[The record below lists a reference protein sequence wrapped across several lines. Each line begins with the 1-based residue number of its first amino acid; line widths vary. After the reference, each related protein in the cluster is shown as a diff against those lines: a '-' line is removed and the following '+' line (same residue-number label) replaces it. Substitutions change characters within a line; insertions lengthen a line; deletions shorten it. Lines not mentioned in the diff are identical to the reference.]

1 MNSIKRMVP
10 QNSII
15 RRVRRHTA
23 MATLFRSADRTPTQR
38 LTGQAGVSFAASA
51 SQPSAGVAKAILL
64 PAFSSLPI
72 GHVIGTP
79 PVTGAA
85 TFSTGYPMQRTP
97 VPPVVSAVEPPTA
110 VEPAPARAPEA
121 QPLRTTPPETESKT
135 DDAVWRRLQTIFRK
149 HGQRQSAEEAASQT
163 EIPTA
168 STQREPES
176 QNTPSVR
183 REASQPK
190 RQESEP
196 GLRPPSPDER
206 RRAEVISVS
215 ETLGTTKKPPT
226 AQTQNEPLPRPVA
239 KVGREAVQA
248 KRLESEPHPTGS
260 RRAGGSNVWEEAS
273 RTVSAPADTPPLQE
287 PPVERSVGEPRA
299 GQPVTVPDPPI
310 PGVPP
315 EKTYESDLV
324 ERFSVEQPHR
334 RAQSGERDKPGA
346 EAETSVPQRSA
357 GPDMEE
363 TVERTAIM
371 GEPEMISVP
380 EAEAP
385 DRTPPESFVQLQAEI
400 GESPQQASHR
410 SVVQPRSPQK
420 EGISERDVFHTD
432 TLEPTTLA
440 DITKTSTP
448 PHVEAEEGTQLSES
462 QGQSLPLQAVW
473 PVQRLEE
480 PTLSP
485 SPEPPAMSTSVS
497 TSASEPGPLEPVR
510 DKAPEV
516 GGEAPEV
523 EVGAPETVEIRKAL
537 RDVAPGQPTDSSIEI
552 IPPRRPRPELW
563 PARAGQRDR
572 EQSRRVAEGPH
583 PEPVEGP
590 HPEPAWPES
599 FGIAQDRLRRRVEG
613 PRPVAPPPSGRQPP
627 AEPGTAPRSPREAT
641 SRSSPVQMR
650 PDGGSDAA
658 RSRMPEEGLQKSGLV
673 QTEIGPLPADLW
685 YLLGQSP
692 PRQSPHGVEPEAAPS
707 TDRDAA
713 LTRAVADAE
722 ARPVSPA
729 PSTSEQP
736 AAQEVRSSMV
746 QGERPQ
752 ISQAMPATVAR
763 EDVGPATII
772 QRRPD
777 VGGVETESAGQ
788 PEGGEAET
796 EAAARPS
803 QRQPAEEPDVDELAR
818 RVYAEIKRR
827 LSVEWERVRR
837 RG

>member
-23 MATLFRSADRTPTQR
+23 MATLFRSADPARLGFYPGSRPTPTQG
-38 LTGQAGVSFAASA
+38 LTGQAGVSFAVSA
-51 SQPSAGVAKAILL
+51 SQPSAGVAEAILL
-64 PAFSSLPI
+64 PASSSLPT

-79 PVTGAA
+79 SVTGAA
-85 TFSTGYPMQRTP
+85 TFSMGYPMQRTP
-97 VPPVVSAVEPPTA
+97 VPATA
-110 VEPAPARAPEA
+110 VEPTPARAPEA
-121 QPLRTTPPETESKT
+121 RPSPTTLRQAQDTAPPETGSKT
-135 DDAVWRRLQTIFRK
+135 ENAEWRRLQTIFSK
-149 HGQRQSAEEAASQT
+149 HQDKQAAEEMASES

-168 STQREPES
+168 STQRKPES
-176 QNTPSVR
+176 EKTPSVR
-183 REASQPK
+183 REASQPR

-206 RRAEVISVS
+206 RRQEPVSVS

-260 RRAGGSNVWEEAS
+260 RRAGGGNVWEEAS
-273 RTVSAPADTPPLQE
+273 RTVSAPADTPPLQK
-287 PPVERSVGEPRA
+287 PPVEGSVGEPRA
-299 GQPVTVPDPPI
+299 GQPVTAPDPPI
-310 PGVPP
+310 PGSPP
-315 EKTYESDLV
+315 DLV
-324 ERFSVEQPHR
+324 ERSSVEQPHR
-334 RAQSGERDKPGA
+334 RAQSDERDKPAA
-346 EAETSVPQRSA
+346 EVETSVPQRST

-371 GEPEMISVP
+371 GEPEMIPVP

-385 DRTPPESFVQLQAEI
+385 DRTLPESFVQLQAEI

-410 SVVQPRSPQK
+410 SVVRPFDEAQGRPRSPQK
-420 EGISERDVFHTD
+420 EEISERDVFHTD
-432 TLEPTTLA
+432 TLEPTILA

-448 PHVEAEEGTQLSES
+448 PDVEAEEGTLLSES
-462 QGQSLPLQAVW
+462 QLQPLPLQAVW

-497 TSASEPGPLEPVR
+497 TSASEPEPLEPVR
-510 DKAPEV
+510 DKAS
-516 GGEAPEV
+516 
-523 EVGAPETVEIRKAL
+523 ETAEIRKAL

-552 IPPRRPRPELW
+552 IPPRRPRPQPW

-572 EQSRRVAEGPH
+572 EQSRRVAEGPR
-583 PEPVEGP
+583 PEPAWPESLGIAQDKLRRRVEGP
-590 HPEPAWPES
+590 HPEPAEGPRPELV
-599 FGIAQDRLRRRVEG
+599 DG
-613 PRPVAPPPSGRQPP
+613 PRPVAPPSGRQLL
-627 AEPGTAPRSPREAT
+627 AEPGTASSSPGEAT
-641 SRSSPVQMR
+641 SWSSPVQMR

-658 RSRMPEEGLQKSGLV
+658 QSRTPEEGLQEPELV

-685 YLLGQSP
+685 HLLGQSP
-692 PRQSPHGVEPEAAPS
+692 PRLHPEPVEGQSPHGVEPEPAPS
-707 TDRDAA
+707 RPAPPTTDGEAA
-713 LTRAVADAE
+713 VKRAVAAAE
-722 ARPVSPA
+722 ARPVPPASP
-729 PSTSEQP
+729 TSEQL
-736 AAQEVRSSMV
+736 AT
-746 QGERPQ
+746 QGGSP
-752 ISQAMPATVAR
+752 SV
-763 EDVGPATII
+763 I

-777 VGGVETESAGQ
+777 EAGVDTGSAAGAEAGG
-788 PEGGEAET
+788 AET
-796 EAAARPS
+796 ETAAPPGERDA
-803 QRQPAEEPDVDELAR
+803 AEEPDVDELAR

-837 RG
+837 RE